1 MIFMYIQMTFSIKIL
16 GKSPDQTCNSKLVEH
31 FASVENI
38 TFMITDARANHR
50 VDYES
55 ARKSITI

>member
-1 MIFMYIQMTFSIKIL
+1 MTFSIKIL